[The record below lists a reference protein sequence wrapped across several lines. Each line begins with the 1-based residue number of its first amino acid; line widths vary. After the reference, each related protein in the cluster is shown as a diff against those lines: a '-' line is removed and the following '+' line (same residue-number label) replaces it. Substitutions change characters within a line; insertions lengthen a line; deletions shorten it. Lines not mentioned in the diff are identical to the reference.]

1 MSTQMFTI
9 LTVVFV
15 LGLFVGTN
23 LGVILMCLLQLA
35 GRHPQVDDEL
45 APVEIGI
52 ES

>member
-1 MSTQMFTI
+1 MFTV

-23 LGVILMCLLQLA
+23 LGVILMCLLQFA
-35 GRHPQVDDEL
+35 GQSPQVNDEL
-45 APVEIGI
+45 APIEIGI